1 MPSVGRGWLQ
11 AGATSSN
18 RATGAQ
24 NALPVNVRGERLRAP
39 IMGTAELGEL
49 IRRAFILR
57 RAGLLERGVGRV
69 LLGRA
74 SRFGHRG
81 LGSRP
86 HRPVKAPPPCV
97 EIPSHVYTGTHW
109 PA

>member
-11 AGATSSN
+11 AELHQIIELP
-18 RATGAQ
+18 GAQ
-24 NALPVNVRGERLRAP
+24 NALRVKVRGERLRAP

-74 SRFGHRG
+74 SCFGHRG
-81 LGSRP
+81 VRRRP
-86 HRPVKAPPPCV
+86 HRPVTAPPSCV
-97 EIPSHVYTGTHW
+97 GIPSHVYTGTHSW
-109 PA
+109 A